1 MNRSEILDTA
11 KQAVTVDRAATHGDA
26 EQTFSAIAE
35 VWSARLGQTLT
46 PAQVAILLS
55 DLKTCRAWGNP
66 AHADNWVDMA
76 GYAACGGEIATG
88 AAPEPVL
95 TLEPPFVAPDPATKE
110 STKEPA
116 PVTKAP
122 PHNPTRATQRAKFA
136 PGPKW
141 SDEELET
148 AKDMTARGF
157 TIAEVAEKLG
167 RPEHGTRKKLLQFS
181 DEIKARAEAHLAAR
195 EEPAPVVAKAEQ
207 SKPDQELAPAIV
219 APCHGFTAEM
229 DARLRGLMARDV
241 NIAGAASI
249 MRVPRD
255 KVAARWAQIAHT
267 APNSAADGRN
277 SDFAGVAPSTTP
289 KATQRAGK

>member
-1 MNRSEILDTA
+1 MNLTEIITRTQAQLDALTA
-11 KQAVTVDRAATHGDA
+11 LQAATETLEAMGLQVRIERA
-26 EQTFSAIAE
+26 EEAK
-35 VWSARLGQTLT
+35 
-46 PAQVAILLS
+46 PCQV
-55 DLKTCRAWGNP
+55 
-66 AHADNWVDMA
+66 
-76 GYAACGGEIATG
+76 G
-88 AAPEPVL
+88 AAPKPQENNAKAAQTVEIGA
-95 TLEPPFVAPDPATKE
+95 TPPK
-110 STKEPA
+110 
-116 PVTKAP
+116 P

-141 SDEELET
+141 TAEELET

-157 TIAEVAEKLG
+157 TIAEVAAKLG

-181 DEIKARAEAHLAAR
+181 AEIKARAEAHLAAR
-195 EEPAPVVAKAEQ
+195 EAPASVAAKAAE

-267 APNSAADGRN
+267 DPTSAADGRQG
-277 SDFAGVAPSTTP
+277 DLAGVAPSTTP